1 MDILFSFYEYLMHI
15 CNNVV
20 RIWQTFCKNK
30 SCIWLLNTHLQN
42 LSKRLSQ
49 CHAHD
54 QRNDPSKAN
63 AIGLSLGIEAIL
75 EIESMSSMYYY
86 YYYYYYRFPFPY
98 IITIAIRL
106 FWFLPI
112 ILLLWLAKICAL
124 ILCLRKEDI
133 NNHVHYGLH

>member
-1 MDILFSFYEYLMHI
+1 MHI

-20 RIWQTFCKNK
+20 RIWQIFCENK

-86 YYYYYYRFPFPY
+86 YYYYYRFPFPY
-98 IITIAIRL
+98 INNGDKIVLISSYY
-106 FWFLPI
+106 PI
-112 ILLLWLAKICAL
+112 IVVGRDMC
-124 ILCLRKEDI
+124 I
-133 NNHVHYGLH
+133 NTVSNERRYK

>member
-1 MDILFSFYEYLMHI
+1 MDILFYEYLMHI

-20 RIWQTFCKNK
+20 RIWQIFCKNK
-30 SCIWLLNTHLQN
+30 SFIWLLNTHLQN

-98 IITIAIRL
+98 INNGDKIVLISSYY
-106 FWFLPI
+106 PI
-112 ILLLWLAKICAL
+112 IVVGRDMC
-124 ILCLRKEDI
+124 I
-133 NNHVHYGLH
+133 NTVSNERRYK

>member
-1 MDILFSFYEYLMHI
+1 MVKI
-15 CNNVV
+15 
-20 RIWQTFCKNK
+20 CKNK

-86 YYYYYYRFPFPY
+86 YYYHRFPFPY
-98 IITIAIRL
+98 INNGDKIVLISSYY
-106 FWFLPI
+106 PI
-112 ILLLWLAKICAL
+112 IVVGRDMC
-124 ILCLRKEDI
+124 I
-133 NNHVHYGLH
+133 NTVSNERRYK